1 MREYGEGTTMTAN
14 QRSGLSG
21 GLQLAFAPAELID
34 QDVVQA
40 QIPEGPS
47 PKKNIT
53 GSLRK

>member
-1 MREYGEGTTMTAN
+1 VREYGEGTTMTAN

-47 PKKNIT
+47 PKKNTT